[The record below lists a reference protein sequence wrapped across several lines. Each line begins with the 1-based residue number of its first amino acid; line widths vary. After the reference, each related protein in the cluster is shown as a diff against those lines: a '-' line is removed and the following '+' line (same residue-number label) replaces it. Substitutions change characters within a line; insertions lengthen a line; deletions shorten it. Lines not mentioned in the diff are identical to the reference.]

1 MTYSSVAEIVKDLEH
16 RPIESGGH
24 IYHPIPFPEFDH
36 LTTSTSREET
46 LVKRAK
52 IEAVLRTRFGGS
64 FEGRRILDIGANGGF
79 YSFHFASLG
88 ASVTSYEGHERY
100 GPIGAFLAAQP
111 RVANVE
117 WHDQYFGQADL
128 KGRHFDAALML
139 SVFQWISRGD
149 EGLADAK
156 TLLRGISDHADA
168 LVFELGF
175 NAGASAITTRRRN
188 HVKALDRLLGENTS
202 YDRHTYLGSTQAW
215 QRARHLFISTR
226 GPPAIDAPRQWRKRF
241 P

>member
-1 MTYSSVAEIVKDLEH
+1 MTFSTVGEIVADLER

-36 LTTSTSREET
+36 LRTSTSRQET
-46 LVKRAK
+46 LAKRAK
-52 IEAVLRTRFGGS
+52 IEAALRTRFGGS
-64 FEGRRILDIGANGGF
+64 FEGKRILDIGANGGF

-88 ASVTSYEGHERY
+88 AHVTSYEGHERY
-100 GPIGAFLAAQP
+100 GPIGAFLAKPP
-111 RVANVE
+111 RAPRVE

-128 KGRHFDAALML
+128 KDRHYDAALML

-149 EGLADAK
+149 EGLEDAQK
-156 TLLRGISDHADA
+156 LLRGISDHAEA

-175 NAGASAITTRRRN
+175 NSGASAITTRTRN
-188 HVKALDRLLGENTS
+188 HVKALDRLLAENTS
-202 YDRHTYLGSTQAW
+202 YDRHTYLGSTRAW
-215 QRARHLFISTR
+215 RRSRHLFISTR